1 MGIPLVIGPACT
13 NFPETCQ
20 ELVICGAAQ
29 QGDSIES
36 VVRHL
41 HSLIEN
47 EELRFQ
53 MKKAGLKWRQEQGSP
68 TEKTIK
74 KLLEFC
80 KN

>member
-1 MGIPLVIGPACT
+1 MK
-13 NFPETCQ
+13 
-20 ELVICGAAQ
+20 
-29 QGDSIES
+29 
-36 VVRHL
+36 HL

-47 EELRFQ
+47 EELRLQ

-68 TEKTIK
+68 TEKTIE